1 MRRKS
6 KKGYATHTG
15 GLLGVNAVLLHA
27 ARVLL
32 ALVFLFSGFV
42 KAVDPL
48 GTVYK
53 IEDYLSAFGGFWSG
67 LDFAAFPAAFLLI
80 LLEFL
85 TGIGLLLQIRMR
97 LSAWVAFVF
106 MLIMTP
112 LTLYIAIYNPVTD
125 CGCFGDAVKLTNWQT
140 FSKNVVF
147 IILAFIVLLRNSGFK
162 KIFLPAVEWG
172 MMVVW
177 TILAT
182 GFMIYNLLY
191 LPVIDFRP
199 YKVGVNIP
207 EAMSFPADAPADE
220 YEYKFIYQ
228 KDGVQKTFGLDALP
242 DSTWQFV
249 SQETKLIKKGYEP
262 PVKNFSMMSGN
273 MDMTDQVLM
282 YPGKSCLFI
291 LWNLE
296 ESSEK
301 GIERIKD
308 FLTANQDSEIKA
320 FVLTS
325 SSIEDM
331 HAFEAKYQLNI
342 PYYQS
347 DAITLKT
354 IIRSNPGIVELVNGT
369 IKAKMSWRKFN

>member
-53 IEDYLSAFGGFWSG
+53 IEDYLTAFGGFWSG
-67 LDFAAFPAAFLLI
+67 FTIAAFPAAFVLI
-80 LLEFL
+80 LFEFL
-85 TGIGLLLQIRMR
+85 TGIGLLLQIRMK

-125 CGCFGDAVKLTNWQT
+125 CGCFGDALKLTNWQT

-147 IILAFIVLLRNSGFK
+147 IIIAFIVLLKNSNFK
-162 KIFLPAVEWG
+162 KIFLPVVEWG
-172 MMVVW
+172 M
-177 TILAT
+177 LAVST
-182 GFMIYNLLY
+182 LIVIGFMLYNLMF

-199 YKVGVNIP
+199 FKVGVNIP
-207 EAMSFPADAPADE
+207 EAMSFPQDAPVDE

-228 KDGVQKTFGLDALP
+228 KDGVQKVFGLDALP

-249 SQETKLIKKGYEP
+249 SQESRLIKKGYEP
-262 PVKNFSMMSGN
+262 PIKELTMLSGN
-273 MDMTDQVLM
+273 YDISDQVLL
-282 YPGKSCLFI
+282 YPGKSYLFI

-296 ESSEK
+296 QSNEK
-301 GIERIKD
+301 GIGKIKNY
-308 FLTANQDSEIKA
+308 LSANQDQELKTYI
-320 FVLTS
+320 LTA
-325 SSIEDM
+325 SSIEDIN
-331 HAFEAKYQLNI
+331 AFEKKHQLNI
-342 PYYQS
+342 PYYRS

-354 IIRSNPGIVELVNGT
+354 IIRANPGVLELRNGT